1 MNAGLRWHLL
11 HAAAG
16 VATAALLYWLVYG
29 SAGPPS
35 VGEPADLP
43 SSACARHL
51 GSRMTEGFSSALGGA
66 TQSNAQYR
74 KGCKAFSAVI
84 RPQGLVLRA
93 SSRW

>member
-1 MNAGLRWHLL
+1 MERHRQSAEEWVASVRPEDPAMNAGLRWHLL

-43 SSACARHL
+43 SSACAPIWDH
-51 GSRMTEGFSSALGGA
+51 E
-66 TQSNAQYR
+66 
-74 KGCKAFSAVI
+74 
-84 RPQGLVLRA
+84 
-93 SSRW
+93 